1 LIEQTQ
7 QRDNLKL
14 PQQAF
19 RLFKDQTLGPTAI
32 VAANLFIAVVYF
44 LAAHLSLKLA
54 FINQS
59 VSPVWPPSGLAILS
73 CILLGRRF
81 LPGIYLGAFVANHIA
96 GTPILASV
104 LIALGNTLEAAF
116 GAFIF
121 NKVYA
126 IRGKLEDLTFL
137 SGLFLTSLLA
147 PIMSASIGAATLHF
161 SGLITPGATSAIWFT
176 WWIGDALGIFM
187 LLPFIYFSDAQE
199 REHFLGLLSKPDLR
213 KISILILTVA
223 CLFGAY
229 HLLIKPFSLK
239 FLFLIFTCVFVFSA
253 LQNRIYLFLNIFLLN
268 SVVTLITVNGHGPF
282 NSSITNQNLLH
293 LGIFLCTFILVSA
306 GIASFF
312 RTQFNRTIQTT
323 MLVGLAFWGVI
334 FFNVQNANLAID
346 QSKIEKAISE
356 GNTKIENTFKSYV
369 GILTGGA
376 ALFMAS
382 KNVDAAEWSDYVDHL
397 KNYYELP
404 GARGLGVVYKVNS
417 KNLPS
422 FTSKQQRETSADF
435 TIKQVPQNPNSKPV
449 AIEDHF
455 VITYI
460 EPYEIN
466 REARGLDLASEEVR
480 AKAARQSI
488 VSGKPTVTNTIQ
500 LVQDRKKH
508 PGFLIYLPVYKKH
521 TDVSTDENRIKNFSH
536 WIYSPVVAPDFFR
549 SIAAGLSE
557 TLHLEI
563 YDEDPNSKAEL
574 LFKDSHVDL
583 NTNYLPHVSKI
594 RLGEKNFYLKWQ
606 VTRKLIAESDF
617 LSTWIGLVGATSVL
631 LLSIFIVS
639 LLGIKEK
646 AQAIAKKLN
655 EEFVESEKKLK
666 AHEAKII
673 ESAKMA
679 SLGEM
684 AGGIAHEINNPLAII
699 SATVMQLENT
709 LKKSP
714 LQAEHEKAHQYLRR
728 LNSTVE
734 RISKIIKNRR
744 HFARDGENDPMTAVS
759 LNRVI
764 EDTLSLCA
772 ERFRNAEIPIDL
784 KLDYNGNLECR
795 DIQISQVMLN
805 LLGNAFDAIES
816 LPEKWVRIETS
827 ASGGFVTIR
836 VTDSGRGIPID
847 VQNKMLNP
855 FYTTKAVGKGTGL
868 GLSLSK
874 GIVESHAGKLEID
887 NSKPNTT
894 FVVVLPIYQ
903 QNSGQKT
910 AA

>member
-1 LIEQTQ
+1 MIEQTQ

-96 GTPILASV
+96 GTPILTSV
-104 LIALGNTLEAAF
+104 LIALGNTVEAAF

-121 NKVYA
+121 NKVYTL
-126 IRGKLEDLTFL
+126 RGKLEDLTFL

-161 SGLITPGATSAIWFT
+161 SGLLTPGATSAIWFT

-312 RTQFNRTIQTT
+312 RTQFNRTIQAT

-382 KNVDAAEWSDYVDHL
+382 KSVDAGEWRDYVDHL

-417 KNLPS
+417 KNLTS

-435 TIKQVPQNPNSKPV
+435 AIKQVPQNPNSKPA

-583 NTNYLPHVSKI
+583 NSNYLPQVNKI

-617 LSTWIGLVGATSVL
+617 LSTWIGLIGATSVL

-646 AQAIAKKLN
+646 AQAIAK
-655 EEFVESEKKLK
+655 
-666 AHEAKII
+666 
-673 ESAKMA
+673 
-679 SLGEM
+679 
-684 AGGIAHEINNPLAII
+684 
-699 SATVMQLENT
+699 
-709 LKKSP
+709 
-714 LQAEHEKAHQYLRR
+714 
-728 LNSTVE
+728 
-734 RISKIIKNRR
+734 
-744 HFARDGENDPMTAVS
+744 
-759 LNRVI
+759 
-764 EDTLSLCA
+764 
-772 ERFRNAEIPIDL
+772 
-784 KLDYNGNLECR
+784 
-795 DIQISQVMLN
+795 
-805 LLGNAFDAIES
+805 
-816 LPEKWVRIETS
+816 
-827 ASGGFVTIR
+827 
-836 VTDSGRGIPID
+836 
-847 VQNKMLNP
+847 
-855 FYTTKAVGKGTGL
+855 
-868 GLSLSK
+868 
-874 GIVESHAGKLEID
+874 
-887 NSKPNTT
+887 
-894 FVVVLPIYQ
+894 
-903 QNSGQKT
+903 
-910 AA
+910 